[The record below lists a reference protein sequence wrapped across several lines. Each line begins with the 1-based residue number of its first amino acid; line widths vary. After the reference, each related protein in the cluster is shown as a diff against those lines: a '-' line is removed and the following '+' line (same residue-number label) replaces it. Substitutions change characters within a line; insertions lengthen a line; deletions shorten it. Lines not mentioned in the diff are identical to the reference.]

1 MLIITQRAGG
11 LVDLTQR
18 RLMVFSSAVQVP
30 ETARKFFPGGVA
42 FLSKIPL
49 IGIGIARDRQ

>member
-1 MLIITQRAGG
+1 
-11 LVDLTQR
+11 
-18 RLMVFSSAVQVP
+18 MVFSSAVQVP